1 MSRLAVYQYAVNK
14 YLRKDQELK
23 QEKTLCE
30 DSTECVA
37 QLPTQFTFP
46 WQLFLFLIII
56 IMFIK
61 ALKD

>member
-1 MSRLAVYQYAVNK
+1 MNRLTVYQCAVNK

-23 QEKTLCE
+23 QENTLCE

-37 QLPTQFTFP
+37 QLPTQFAFP